1 LVKVRGLKKPNV
13 TLVDL
18 TDFHTADDDDTK
30 TINAMVKSYV
40 EMPGTFA
47 LHVVKGDQNYGN
59 LLGNVF
65 LRGIQGIPRVTVL
78 THCDKLDKTSKDDA
92 QRLRT
97 TLNTTSTHSSLTVAV
112 LGCARKDEKEVEM
125 LRHLTD
131 MDLLLKVGGSV
142 LGVYIWKHSIPRQSK
157 SCWHHWKKPRHGWN
171 QVREQSPPD
180 VLYQIVLQMQQ
191 TFELEK
197 PKLMN
202 ELREVLA
209 DMTMKIKNYQ
219 VEASKNATVN
229 PIDVF
234 DDPLECGK
242 TLFVKLNPQSANKS
256 RVIVTGIKGN
266 EISGSIS
273 GCRHKTKNWHVEE
286 IRVE

>member
-112 LGCARKDEKEVEM
+112 LGCARKDEKEV
-125 LRHLTD
+125 R
-131 MDLLLKVGGSV
+131 
-142 LGVYIWKHSIPRQSK
+142 
-157 SCWHHWKKPRHGWN
+157 C
-171 QVREQSPPD
+171 
-180 VLYQIVLQMQQ
+180 
-191 TFELEK
+191 
-197 PKLMN
+197 
-202 ELREVLA
+202 
-209 DMTMKIKNYQ
+209 
-219 VEASKNATVN
+219 
-229 PIDVF
+229 
-234 DDPLECGK
+234 
-242 TLFVKLNPQSANKS
+242 
-256 RVIVTGIKGN
+256 
-266 EISGSIS
+266 
-273 GCRHKTKNWHVEE
+273 
-286 IRVE
+286 